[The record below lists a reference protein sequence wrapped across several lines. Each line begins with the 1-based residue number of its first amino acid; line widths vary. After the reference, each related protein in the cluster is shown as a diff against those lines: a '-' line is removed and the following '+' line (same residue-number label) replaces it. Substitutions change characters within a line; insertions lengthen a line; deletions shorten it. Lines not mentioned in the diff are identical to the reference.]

1 MTAPPFGSPRN
12 AEARFII
19 DGGELNF
26 LAGPLSTLDLTL
38 NLRVEFDTVF
48 QSSIRLTGDDAA
60 GNPGFTTFGTD
71 IGATRDP
78 ARGWR
83 IDIPFSFQTVDLGV
97 LNPGQTVTF
106 EYQLD
111 IVATIED
118 YAEVVAFEFQ
128 DPLTIEPP
136 PVAPGALRAN
146 IAPVPLPAAALL
158 FAPAV
163 ALLGL
168 RRRRSLYR
176 DGSARM

>member
-38 NLRVEFDTVF
+38 NLRVDFDTVF

-97 LNPGQTVTF
+97 LNPGQTV
-106 EYQLD
+106 
-111 IVATIED
+111 
-118 YAEVVAFEFQ
+118 AFE
-128 DPLTIEPP
+128 
-136 PVAPGALRAN
+136 
-146 IAPVPLPAAALL
+146 
-158 FAPAV
+158 
-163 ALLGL
+163 
-168 RRRRSLYR
+168 
-176 DGSARM
+176 